1 MAEPIQIQV
10 EFTGAQEAAR
20 AADTVS
26 TRLDTMSDRTNAAAR
41 SAQELASRQTAAA
54 TAAIAF
60 GQRLAAASNAIQGVT
75 SALGVEGQAAGLI
88 GKITQ
93 TSAAMAQLGATFG
106 PQGALVGGIL
116 GAAIPAVQGLIQS
129 FREQEEAQQQLLI
142 STGVLVESY
151 DTILQRI
158 QAVSSARSRESR
170 LAMGLGTTQEQEAA
184 VTRAQQAAEAA
195 TQTVARAQEALN
207 QASFDQ
213 MQNAITGLRAA
224 EAAERRTRSE
234 LQQAQEAQRLAIA
247 DAQADA
253 ERLMEELLSSG
264 QTATAARRGGGAR
277 RQSAEE
283 FRAPSG
289 PSEAERMYAEMLAE
303 ENAALESQADL
314 TRYLMGLREE
324 AIQQQEQAADRAD
337 MLADREKERQQEIR
351 DQLIE
356 SSEKQR
362 EVADQQRQGYR
373 EVTGVIVGGLNDAL
387 QSIISGQK
395 TAGEAFEGLL
405 ASFLKYISEQSMLKA
420 IFEYAEAIA
429 SFASYKYDQGV
440 QHLAAGVAY
449 TAVAVA
455 AGAGAVALA
464 QPSGGAQGDQK
475 PASPEAGAAGEGG
488 RGGDVVINW
497 NSPVVTAGTRAELGR
512 DMASMIR
519 AGSQRFGTV

>member
-26 TRLDTMSDRTNAAAR
+26 TRLDNMSTRTEAASR

-60 GQRLAAASNAIQGVT
+60 GQRLAAAANAIQGVA

-106 PQGALVGGIL
+106 PQGALVGGII
-116 GAAIPAVQGLIQS
+116 GAAIPAISGIMESIDGLNE
-129 FREQEEAQQQLLI
+129 RNAAWAEQLRGIEEGQQ
-142 STGVLVESY
+142 
-151 DTILQRI
+151 R
-158 QAVSSARSRESR
+158 
-170 LAMGLGTTQEQEAA
+170 
-184 VTRAQQAAEAA
+184 AEAA
-195 TQTVARAQEALN
+195 TRASTQAIDDQAEALAN
-207 QASFDQ
+207 AGERMRQFIDSLSTGGIQRQAQDSAARITELSDQ
-213 MQNAITGLRAA
+213 LARVNDELAGMGGARGADAAARMLGLQERARELTAQIQSTTDTLEESRRLLNEEPPPRAA
-224 EAAERRTRSE
+224 
-234 LQQAQEAQRLAIA
+234 
-247 DAQADA
+247 
-253 ERLMEELLSSG
+253 
-264 QTATAARRGGGAR
+264 RGGGR
-277 RQSAEE
+277 RAAQEE
-283 FRAPSG
+283 GAPSG

-324 AIQQQEQAADRAD
+324 AMQQQEQAADRAD

-420 IFEYAEAIA
+420 I
-429 SFASYKYDQGV
+429 ASYKYDQGV

-464 QPSGGAQGDQK
+464 APSGGAQGEQK
-475 PASPEAGAAGEGG
+475 PASPEAGAAGDGG

>member
-26 TRLDTMSDRTNAAAR
+26 GRLDNMSTRTEAASR
-41 SAQELASRQTAAA
+41 SAQDLAARQTAAA

-60 GQRLAAASNAIQGVT
+60 GQRLAAAANAIQGVA
-75 SALGVEGQAAGLI
+75 SALGVEGQAAGLL

-106 PQGALVGGIL
+106 PQGALVGGIV
-116 GAAIPAVQGLIQS
+116 GAAIPAIQGFIS
-129 FREQEEAQQQLLI
+129 VTDQQ
-142 STGVLVESY
+142 VESM
-151 DTILQRI
+151 R
-158 QAVSSARSRESR
+158 
-170 LAMGLGTTQEQEAA
+170 EAA
-184 VTRAQQAAEAA
+184 VAARE
-195 TQTVARAQEALN
+195 E
-207 QASFDQ
+207 
-213 MQNAITGLRAA
+213 
-224 EAAERRTRSE
+224 
-234 LQQAQEAQRLAIA
+234 QQAQEALTDRILGQLAA
-247 DAQADA
+247 RRQVQAQMRGEGFASPEAARQAATTAQATISDLEA
-253 ERLMEELLSSG
+253 MVERLRRTGQQLGVDTSERIRGLEDRIARERGLLAGATQAEQSLVSRAEE
-264 QTATAARRGGGAR
+264 AAPARRGGGGR
-277 RQSAEE
+277 RRAETPQAAAVDE
-283 FRAPSG
+283 GDAMAVVRDII
-289 PSEAERMYAEMLAE
+289 AEQ
-303 ENAALESQADL
+303 NAALREQAEIMEQLNRLKDEAQTKDAQL
-314 TRYLMGLREE
+314 AQQRAEE
-324 AIQQQEQAADRAD
+324 AAAE
-337 MLADREKERQQEIR
+337 LERQSELK
-351 DQLIE
+351 DALIE
-356 SSEKQR
+356 STDKQR
-362 EVADQQRQGYR
+362 EVADRQRQEYQA
-373 EVTGVIVGGLNDAL
+373 VTGVIVGGLNDAL

-464 QPSGGAQGDQK
+464 QPSGGAQGEQK